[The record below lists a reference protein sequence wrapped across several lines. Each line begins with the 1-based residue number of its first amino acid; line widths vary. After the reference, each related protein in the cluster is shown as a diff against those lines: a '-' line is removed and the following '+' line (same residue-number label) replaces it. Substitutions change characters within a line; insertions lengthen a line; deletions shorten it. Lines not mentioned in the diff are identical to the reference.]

1 MTSKLEI
8 ITSWWEE
15 IKNRLTDE
23 RVKIARA
30 KKFRKLGYK
39 TREGP
44 EDWQRSNVPKSTGKS
59 EGRGGKKHT
68 PGKKEENK
76 EKFLQQYGS
85 QRTIIETFQEQPQKE
100 TQRKVYPDN

>member
-1 MTSKLEI
+1 MFPKVQVNLK
-8 ITSWWEE
+8 EE
-15 IKNRLTDE
+15 GE
-23 RVKIARA
+23 
-30 KKFRKLGYK
+30 
-39 TREGP
+39 
-44 EDWQRSNVPKSTGKS
+44 
-59 EGRGGKKHT
+59 KHT